1 MRLTR
6 IRTFINLLSVYDEK
20 VKMGEPSSDVVLDA
34 LDMVNSLKIS
44 RNDMITLNS
53 EGNQRIK
60 GYWILRQ
67 IRNNHLNDIKGR

>member
-1 MRLTR
+1 MRITK
-6 IRTFINLLSVYDEK
+6 IRTFLNLLSVYDEK
-20 VKMGEPSSDVVLDA
+20 VKMGEPSNDVVLDA

-44 RNDMITLNS
+44 RNDMLTLNR
-53 EGNQRIK
+53 EGNQRIR